1 MTPNHQL
8 ISQHMITDIFKTNS
22 AKSLWTMLVY
32 FVLCFYFFGVIM
44 MVHFVGYNRFDK
56 IHEHIQA
63 AMEIFNHRMTL
74 LCYIPAGVLLF
85 SSIALYWFSPSNFPR
100 WTIIS
105 IVILTAISVVTTLF
119 FIAPIHANLPAT
131 GFQESIQNK
140 LVSTSLYFQIIPSF
154 ATVFLALTL
163 LNKYLSDTKSIAKW
177 LFILAFTLIFYTAGT
192 DYVETLIYYP
202 IWSVIGEKDWLT
214 FRHASGLYFF
224 RVYLIP
230 SYFPLI
236 LLIFLNWWRP
246 KGIPKLF
253 VPIALFCVLFILGV
267 SATYFIPK
275 LQVKLN
281 AAFSQQLIDD
291 LNKNQFPLR
300 GIPELI
306 YFILTAF
313 MFVKIGQ
320 RKISEDN
327 A

>member
-1 MTPNHQL
+1 MTNNN
-8 ISQHMITDIFKTNS
+8 ISKDNQN
-22 AKSLWTMLVY
+22 KSFWTMLLY

-44 MVHFVGYNRFDK
+44 MVHFVGYPRFDK
-56 IHEHIQA
+56 IQEHIQT
-63 AMEIFNHRMTL
+63 AMEIFNRRLTL
-74 LCYIPAGVLLF
+74 VCYIPAGLLLF
-85 SSIALYWFSPSNFPR
+85 SSIALYWFSPNNFPR

-105 IVILTAISVVTTLF
+105 IIVLTTISVITTLF
-119 FIAPIHANLPAT
+119 FIAPIHSTLPVT
-131 GFQESIQNK
+131 GFSETIQSKLTSI
-140 LVSTSLYFQIIPSF
+140 SLYFQIIPLF
-154 ATVFLALTL
+154 ATVILALTL
-163 LNKYLSDTKSIAKW
+163 LNKYLADTKPLAKS
-177 LFILAFTLIFYTAGT
+177 LFIFAFALIFYTAGT

-202 IWSVIGEKDWLT
+202 MWSVVGEKDWFA
-214 FRHASGLYFF
+214 FRHTSELYFF

-246 KGIPKLF
+246 KGIPRLF
-253 VPIALFCVLFILGV
+253 VLIALVCVLFILVV

-281 AAFSQQLIDD
+281 ASFSQQLIDD

-306 YFILTAF
+306 YFIVTAY
-313 MFVKIGQ
+313 MFIKIGK
-320 RKISEDN
+320 RKINENN

>member
-1 MTPNHQL
+1 MTNNN
-8 ISQHMITDIFKTNS
+8 ISKDNQN
-22 AKSLWTMLVY
+22 KSLWTMLLY

-44 MVHFVGYNRFDK
+44 MVHFVGYPRFDK
-56 IHEHIQA
+56 IQEHTQT
-63 AMEIFNHRMTL
+63 AMEIFNRRLTL
-74 LCYIPAGVLLF
+74 VCYIPAGLLLF
-85 SSIALYWFSPSNFPR
+85 SSIALYWFSPNNFPR

-105 IVILTAISVVTTLF
+105 IIVLTTISVITTLF
-119 FIAPIHANLPAT
+119 FIAPIHSTLPVT
-131 GFQESIQNK
+131 GFSETIQSKLTSI
-140 LVSTSLYFQIIPSF
+140 SLYFQIIPLF
-154 ATVFLALTL
+154 ATVILALTL
-163 LNKYLSDTKSIAKW
+163 LNKYLADTKPLAKW
-177 LFILAFTLIFYTAGT
+177 LFIFAFALIFYTAGT

-202 IWSVIGEKDWLT
+202 MWSVVGEKDWFA
-214 FRHASGLYFF
+214 FRHTSELYFF

-246 KGIPKLF
+246 KGIPRLF
-253 VPIALFCVLFILGV
+253 VLIALVCVLFILVV

-281 AAFSQQLIDD
+281 ASFSQQLIDD

-306 YFILTAF
+306 YFIVTAY
-313 MFVKIGQ
+313 MFIKIGK
-320 RKISEDN
+320 RKINENN